1 MPLNFAGTAAGFGL
15 INAIVPYSVPPNTVQ
30 QLIVQQG
37 TAYSVP
43 MSVVIAAVQ
52 PGVYVKN
59 GNGIIVVYRHGVTP
73 FLASPSQ
80 PATAGD
86 TVVIY
91 STGLGAVAPA
101 VTAGT
106 ATPLSP
112 LSRTTNPVTVTIGGQ
127 SATVSFAGL
136 TPTSAGLYNV
146 NAVVPSGITPGPS
159 IPVVLTVAGI
169 SSPPV
174 TLAIQ

>member
-1 MPLNFAGTAAGFGL
+1 
-15 INAIVPYSVPPNTVQ
+15 VTV
-30 QLIVQQG
+30 
-37 TAYSVP
+37 
-43 MSVVIAAVQ
+43 AAVQ
-52 PGVYVKN
+52 PGAYVKN

-73 FLASPSQ
+73 FLASPAK

-91 STGLGAVAPA
+91 CTGLGLVAPP

-112 LSRTTNPVTVTIGGQ
+112 LSKTTNPVTVTIGGLP
-127 SATVSFAGL
+127 AKVSFAGL

-146 NAVVPSGITPGPS
+146 NAVVPAGITPGPS
-159 IPVVLTVAGI
+159 VPVVLTVAGA
-169 SSPPV
+169 SSPSV